1 MILWKKGY
9 AFFIRSRQWLPN
21 PPSQTMDI
29 LSRIPLGVAS
39 PLFNYRLALL
49 TLTYKTSSRIFIS
62 QRRLLGNSLL
72 NLWCEEGAS

>member
-29 LSRIPLGVAS
+29 LSHIPLGVAS
-39 PLFNYRLALL
+39 PLFHYPLVLL
-49 TLTYKTSSRIFIS
+49 ILTGKANAQILIF
-62 QRRLLGNSLL
+62 
-72 NLWCEEGAS
+72 